1 MKTSKKACNINVSD
15 DKSPKKST
23 IESLEYYRHQT
34 EKIAFSLLNN
44 RSILAERADKMLAC
58 GSYIE
63 LENDTVVG
71 ANFCRQRICPMCQRR
86 RSLEVA
92 AKTREVVNFI
102 SDNFGFKFLH
112 LVLTVPNVGLENL
125 DNTISRLFKSSSKMF
140 KDKKLERKFK
150 GVMRC
155 LEVTYNSKIGYVD
168 GDIDG
173 CRTIIGKAFHPHL
186 HCLVAVSKSYGS
198 GKNYIKQSEL
208 LKLWRQYYGDDTIN
222 QLHIAAVKDDGAVSE
237 VAKYCVKPLENDLPD
252 YELSCVT
259 EAIFSA
265 LYGRRLVQLFGCFKE
280 VSRLLKIDFETDT
293 LTQNVGGFTVQRY
306 SYDLSQGRYVLSS
319 FSHST

>member
-1 MKTSKKACNINVSD
+1 MKTSKKACNTNDSYD
-15 DKSPKKST
+15 NPLKKST

-92 AKTREVVNFI
+92 VKTKEVVNFL
-102 SDNFGFKFLH
+102 SDNFGYKFLH

-125 DNTISRLFKSSSKMF
+125 DSTVTKLFRASTKFF
-140 KDKKLERKFK
+140 KDEKLCKKFK

-168 GDIDG
+168 GDCDG

-186 HCLVAVSKSYGS
+186 HCLVAVSRSYGS

-208 LKLWRQYYGDDTIN
+208 LELWRQYYGDHSIN
-222 QLHIAAVKDDGAVSE
+222 QLHVAAVKDDGAVSE
-237 VAKYCVKPLENDLPD
+237 VAKYCVKPLENELPD

-259 EAIFSA
+259 EAIFSS
-265 LYGRRLVQLFGCFKE
+265 LHGRRLVQLFGCFKDA
-280 VSRLLKIDFETDT
+280 SRLLKIDFETDLST
-293 LTQNVGGFTVQRY
+293 PISNGFFVQRY
-306 SYDLSQGRYVLSS
+306 SYDLSQGHYVLSS
-319 FSHST
+319 FAHTT

>member
-1 MKTSKKACNINVSD
+1 MTKKQRNINASD
-15 DKSPKKST
+15 EKSPKKST
-23 IESLEYYRHQT
+23 IESLEYYRHHT

-44 RSILAERADKMLAC
+44 HSILEERAQKMLAC

-63 LENDTVVG
+63 LENEKVVG

-102 SDNFGFKFLH
+102 SDNYGYKFLH
-112 LVLTVPNVGLENL
+112 LVLTVPNVGLCEL
-125 DNTISRLFKSSSKMF
+125 DDTISKLFKSSSKFF

-155 LEVTYNSKIGYVD
+155 LEVTYNSKVGYVS
-168 GDIDG
+168 GDVDG
-173 CRTIIGKAFHPHL
+173 CNDIIGKAFHPHL
-186 HCLVAVSKSYGS
+186 HCLVAVSRSYGS
-198 GKNYIKQSEL
+198 GKNYIRQDEL
-208 LKLWRQYYGDDTIN
+208 LDLWRQYFGDDKIN
-222 QLHIAAVKDDGAVSE
+222 QLYVTAVKDDGAVSE

-252 YELSCVT
+252 FELSVVT

-265 LYGRRLVQLFGCFKE
+265 LYGRRLIQLYGCFKD
-280 VSRLLKIDFETDT
+280 VAKLLRIDFEKDT
-293 LTQNVGGFTVQRY
+293 SLDSPSGFTVQRY
-306 SYDLSQGRYVLSS
+306 CYDLSQGRYVLTS